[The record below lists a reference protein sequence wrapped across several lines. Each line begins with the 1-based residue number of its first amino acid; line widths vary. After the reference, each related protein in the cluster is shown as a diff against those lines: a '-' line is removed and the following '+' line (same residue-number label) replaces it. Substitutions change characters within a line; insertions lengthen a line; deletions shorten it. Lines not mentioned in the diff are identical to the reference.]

1 LWFDKRPN
9 VLHRQLGNRK
19 QKTVFYG
26 SEGVKLTI
34 CGSNALIFGVDVHVA
49 SWIASRAGTKVT
61 LDMAHKELDVVSR
74 DADELRLSILG
85 KGEKDRWR
93 KTGYRVDGGAGDA
106 DNNRASR
113 VLFDRQT
120 RPWIGFNSFF
130 GDEVKI

>member
-1 LWFDKRPN
+1 M
-9 VLHRQLGNRK
+9 
-19 QKTVFYG
+19 
-26 SEGVKLTI
+26 
-34 CGSNALIFGVDVHVA
+34 HVA